1 MAEAKIRGEWEHTSA
16 IMAMMLNASFQLEH
30 WIPLDA
36 FTIQEEQTREKRDS
50 ATETID
56 DPELKRQ
63 VRNEMRKLFSG
74 K

>member
-1 MAEAKIRGEWEHTSA
+1 MAKAKIREEWEHTSA
-16 IMAMMLNASFQLEH
+16 IMAMMVNINLQLEH

-36 FTIQEEQTREKRDS
+36 FLKEEGQNEEKQDS
-50 ATETID
+50 GQETID

-63 VRNEMRKLFSG
+63 VRNEMRKLFPG